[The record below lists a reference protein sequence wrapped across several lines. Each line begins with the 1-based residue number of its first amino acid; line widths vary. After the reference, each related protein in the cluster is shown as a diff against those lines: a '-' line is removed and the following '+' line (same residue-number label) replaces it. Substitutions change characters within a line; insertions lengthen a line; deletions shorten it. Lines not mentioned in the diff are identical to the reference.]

1 MWTRFHHKVRSSPTT
16 RTCPHLA
23 SAPSLPSLRSG
34 HSWWLPLV
42 TGVPTSPSVVT
53 AEPQPLT
60 VQQVKL
66 GQHTLSVSVPPTS
79 SLLRPH
85 FTLLSHLL
93 SSPLSLSSSLSLS
106 LFFLPSLLLTMG
118 SLLFPRSLLSDFLSS
133 SASSSSSVVLAP
145 VVTQPGGN
153 RAERAEKAQIIRP
166 LDSSLL
172 SSHCSQPWHT
182 SCLLPTFFSATSLP
196 LLSCSTTFDPQLP
209 PPAEG
214 GLFDLDVTTSGY
226 SCNWSQV
233 QV

>member
-93 SSPLSLSSSLSLS
+93 SSPLSLSSSLSLCSSFPPYSS
-106 LFFLPSLLLTMG
+106 LWVCYCSLGPFCQTSSPPPPPPPLLWFWLQWWLSLEETEQREQKKHRSSGHWIVPCSPVIVHSLDTLPASFQPSFLLPPFPYYPVQPLLTPN
-118 SLLFPRSLLSDFLSS
+118 SLHQQRAVSL
-133 SASSSSSVVLAP
+133 
-145 VVTQPGGN
+145 
-153 RAERAEKAQIIRP
+153 I
-166 LDSSLL
+166 
-172 SSHCSQPWHT
+172 WM
-182 SCLLPTFFSATSLP
+182 
-196 LLSCSTTFDPQLP
+196 
-209 PPAEG
+209 
-214 GLFDLDVTTSGY
+214 
-226 SCNWSQV
+226 
-233 QV
+233 